1 VSRALGLDLGSVR
14 IGVAVAAGAVA
25 TPLHTIIRSG
35 DRAADHAAIGAL
47 VDEWEA
53 TVVVVG
59 LPLLLSGSE
68 GPAASAVRE
77 EVAQLRATLP
87 VPVETYDERLTTVSA
102 RRSLRESGVEGRR
115 RRKMVDQVAAAVMLQ
130 AWLDRASSPDPA
142 SDPDLP

>member
-1 VSRALGLDLGSVR
+1 MSRALGLDLGSVR

-68 GPAASAVRE
+68 GPAASTVRE

-115 RRKMVDQVAAAVMLQ
+115 RREVVDQVAAAVMLQ